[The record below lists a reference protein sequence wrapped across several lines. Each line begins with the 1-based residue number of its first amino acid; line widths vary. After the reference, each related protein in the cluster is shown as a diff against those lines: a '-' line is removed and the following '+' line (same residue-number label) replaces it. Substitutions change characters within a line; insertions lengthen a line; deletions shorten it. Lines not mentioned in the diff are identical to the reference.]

1 MKISHRL
8 ALIVLFATIGFILL
22 SAYSLYVV
30 RDAMLSERKAGI
42 ETHVR
47 MAGNL
52 IAQFQAAEKSGKL
65 SREDAQRLAAQAIRG
80 MRHKGDYMVLRDFS
94 GLFIAHPDKRKEG
107 KIDPGGK
114 LPDGRTTIEGYREV
128 LEKSDFGYV
137 LFYTRRP
144 DGDVQYPRLNG
155 VLKIPEW
162 NWILG
167 TGVFLDD
174 IDAIFWQRVW
184 QFLGIGAA
192 VFACMDGIAIW
203 ISHAI
208 YRALGGE
215 PSHATRVAQAIA
227 SGQLNQRIDDRV
239 NDASLL
245 GAMARMQE
253 HLRGM
258 VLQIQQ
264 NANQLNQ
271 SAHGINQQ
279 MMDMASMA
287 SHATDAATSSTA
299 AIQQLSHSVQNIS
312 GNAQRTQTQS
322 ARAATLAEDGGVLV
336 SDAASHIQ
344 QVSEQLAHA
353 SEQIA
358 ALDQRAAEIGGIAGV
373 IKDIADQTNL
383 LALNAAI
390 EAARAGEQGR
400 GFAVVADEVRKLAE
414 RTTQATAQ
422 IASMIGAVQRDTRD
436 VVGSMSAAAP
446 QVESSVDKAQ
456 SAARALGEIRAGAAL
471 ALDNIRDV
479 ASATLEQSVANQSVA
494 EHIERIASMVA
505 QSARTAEQ
513 ARHSAQQLEVLADQ
527 LNAAVAKFQV

>member
-8 ALIVLFATIGFILL
+8 ALIVVFAALGFILL
-22 SAYSLYVV
+22 SAYSLHVV

-65 SREDAQRLAAQAIRG
+65 SRAEAQRQAAQAIRG
-80 MRHKGDYMVLRDFS
+80 MRHQGDYMVLRDFS

-107 KIDPGGK
+107 KVDRGGK

-128 LEKSDFGYV
+128 LEKRDFGYV

-144 DGDVQYPRLNG
+144 DGDVEYPKLNG
-155 VLKIPEW
+155 VLKIADW
-162 NWILG
+162 DWILG

-174 IDAIFWQRVW
+174 IDATFWQRVW
-184 QFLGIGAA
+184 QFLGIGAG
-192 VFACMDGIAIW
+192 VFACMVGMAIW

-215 PSHATRVAQAIA
+215 PSHATQVAQAIA
-227 SGQLNQRIDDRV
+227 SGQLNQRIDDHV

-258 VLQIQQ
+258 VRQIQQ

-287 SHATDAATSSTA
+287 SDATDAATSSTT
-299 AIQQLSHSVQNIS
+299 AIQQLSSSVQNIS

-353 SEQIA
+353 SGQIA

-414 RTTQATAQ
+414 RTSSSTAQ
-422 IASMIGAVQRDTRD
+422 ISKMVSDIQQQTSLAVDN
-436 VVGSMSAAAP
+436 MAAI
-446 QVESSVDKAQ
+446 QQ
-456 SAARALGEIRAGAAL
+456 QAG
-471 ALDNIRDV
+471 
-479 ASATLEQSVANQSVA
+479 QSVSLTREAGDTLAQILEGARSVVKAISQYA
-494 EHIERIASMVA
+494 EAERG
-505 QSARTAEQ
+505 R
-513 ARHSAQQLEVLADQ
+513 
-527 LNAAVAKFQV
+527 

>member
-8 ALIVLFATIGFILL
+8 ALIVLFAAIGFILL

-52 IAQFQAAEKSGKL
+52 IAQFQAAEKAGKL
-65 SREDAQRLAAQAIRG
+65 SREEAQRQAAQAIRG
-80 MRHKGDYMVLRDFS
+80 MRHKGDYMVLRDYS

-167 TGVFLDD
+167 TGMFLDD
-174 IDAIFWQRVW
+174 IDALFWKRVW
-184 QFLGIGAA
+184 QFVGIGAA
-192 VFACMDGIAIW
+192 VFICMVGIGVW

-227 SGQLNQRIDDRV
+227 SGQLNQRIDERV

-258 VLQIQQ
+258 VQQIQH

-279 MMDMASMA
+279 MVNMASMA

-299 AIQQLSHSVQNIS
+299 AIQQLSSSVQNIS

-322 ARAATLAEDGGVLV
+322 ARAATLAEDGGGLV
-336 SDAASHIQ
+336 NDAASHIQ
-344 QVSEQLAHA
+344 QVSEQLSHA
-353 SEQIA
+353 SSQIA

-414 RTTQATAQ
+414 RT
-422 IASMIGAVQRDTRD
+422 SR
-436 VVGSMSAAAP
+436 S
-446 QVESSVDKAQ
+446 
-456 SAARALGEIRAGAAL
+456 
-471 ALDNIRDV
+471 
-479 ASATLEQSVANQSVA
+479 TLEIQRMIQDITRYTAHATTLMQSQIDQVQTG
-494 EHIERIASMVA
+494 IEL
-505 QSARTAEQ
+505 AEQ
-513 ARHSAQQLEVLADQ
+513 ARQVVGGIAEKSLDTVESFEHIARAVREQSQASAQMNGEIDHVAELSQGARQAIHQASQAAEQLHQLAQDMHGAVLQ
-527 LNAAVAKFQV
+527 FRT

>member
-1 MKISHRL
+1 MAVACSEVR
-8 ALIVLFATIGFILL
+8 
-22 SAYSLYVV
+22 SA
-30 RDAMLSERKAGI
+30 AC
-42 ETHVR
+42 T
-47 MAGNL
+47 
-52 IAQFQAAEKSGKL
+52 
-65 SREDAQRLAAQAIRG
+65 
-80 MRHKGDYMVLRDFS
+80 
-94 GLFIAHPDKRKEG
+94 
-107 KIDPGGK
+107 
-114 LPDGRTTIEGYREV
+114 
-128 LEKSDFGYV
+128 
-137 LFYTRRP
+137 
-144 DGDVQYPRLNG
+144 
-155 VLKIPEW
+155 
-162 NWILG
+162 
-167 TGVFLDD
+167 
-174 IDAIFWQRVW
+174 IFWQRVW

-192 VFACMDGIAIW
+192 VFACMVGIAIW

-344 QVSEQLAHA
+344 QVSEQL
-353 SEQIA
+353 
-358 ALDQRAAEIGGIAGV
+358 
-373 IKDIADQTNL
+373 NL
-383 LALNAAI
+383 LSLI
-390 EAARAGEQGR
+390 VSP
-400 GFAVVADEVRKLAE
+400 FSSLSFLSSRK
-414 RTTQATAQ
+414 T
-422 IASMIGAVQRDTRD
+422 
-436 VVGSMSAAAP
+436 
-446 QVESSVDKAQ
+446 
-456 SAARALGEIRAGAAL
+456 
-471 ALDNIRDV
+471 
-479 ASATLEQSVANQSVA
+479 
-494 EHIERIASMVA
+494 
-505 QSARTAEQ
+505 
-513 ARHSAQQLEVLADQ
+513 
-527 LNAAVAKFQV
+527 